1 MSAVTIHSHFRAQEN
16 NICHYFHF
24 WPHLF
29 VCVVVLSLSCVRIL
43 VIPWIAAHQTSLFLS
58 ISPNLLKFMS
68 IESVMTS
75 SHFILYCPL
84 RLPSSVF
91 PRIRVFSNKS
101 VLQIRWPKYWGFI
114 LSISRSNEYSGMISF
129 GMDWLD
135 LLAIQGLRRV
145 FSNTTVQ
152 KYQFFRAQLSL

>member
-1 MSAVTIHSHFRAQEN
+1 MHEYNIHLNEMNGSSVQ
-16 NICHYFHF
+16 
-24 WPHLF
+24 
-29 VCVVVLSLSCVRIL
+29 SLSPVWFFG
-43 VIPWIAAHQTSLFLS
+43 IPRTAAHQASLS
-58 ISPNLLKFMS
+58 ITKPRSLIKFMS
-68 IESVMTS
+68 IESVMLS
-75 SHFILYCPL
+75 NHLILYCPL
-84 RLPSSVF
+84 LLPSSVF

-145 FSNTTVQ
+145 FSNTSLLQ
-152 KYQFFRAQLSL
+152 KHQFFGAQLSL